1 MYIMWCWLMSLLQGR
16 RSLGTE
22 GEEWSPSPGSD
33 PGFAERLTLFQSGCR
48 LCQRS
53 YNSPTLYYT
62 KDIKAVVTI
71 LLWNLKYSSKYVW
84 SFCRRNYF
92 HSCNY
97 FLIFRAS
104 YGLYYMLTASGIACK
119 NRRPTV
125 FQSYLTKRKRYF
137 IPVNCKKCFKN
148 SSIWN
153 MTWKDMKIVTA
164 MEIVLS
170 TKTSYIQS
178 CAY

>member
-1 MYIMWCWLMSLLQGR
+1 MLIQALWVQQKLPFVNCFFAVNNHLWLLHMYIMWCWLMSLLQGC

-33 PGFAERLTLFQSGCR
+33 PGFAERLFQSGCR

-125 FQSYLTKRKRYF
+125 FQSYLTKRKICY
-137 IPVNCKKCFKN
+137 PC
-148 SSIWN
+148 
-153 MTWKDMKIVTA
+153 
-164 MEIVLS
+164 EL
-170 TKTSYIQS
+170 
-178 CAY
+178 